1 MEKKLAIKG
10 HPTRGKEVI
19 ALLQMLG
26 GCNGSNL
33 LGTEPYYVYFITD
46 SGVIGCRDTDH
57 ILTDYFTL
65 EEFLEKFPFKVGDY
79 VFAGHWSYAVDIR
92 QMRWNPNTQEVEY
105 MVKPGTSELWY
116 TANKL
121 TRHSTPK
128 FNIGETVYNK
138 HTRKFGEIV
147 KYQWQKDEYVYLLHD
162 LMNDVWYTERQLTK
176 DVESLYENELKTMF
190 KEHDIVT
197 VVAKGG
203 RSRWICEYK
212 NAKADQLSY
221 YKGTYVVTV
230 GDDYKEDLMY
240 DSSYDISPTDTIR
253 PATPGEVTLF
263 ERIVRKIE
271 KPNILAE
278 LLDHL
283 KTTSK
288 EDLEKEFDEIKEWSN
303 VGPTVEEFRAFCE
316 SVNRK
321 PKYPTT
327 YGECCDVLGIGSY
340 FEPEIRNAT
349 TEECRIF
356 TKLIR
361 IKRCRDAY
369 WKIAGEEMALD
380 GPWEPDWNDLNRK
393 YFISLT
399 CDGISLYDDF
409 RNPQVLAFPTAEM
422 RDAFYGNFKDLIEQC
437 KELL

>member
-1 MEKKLAIKG
+1 
-10 HPTRGKEVI
+10 
-19 ALLQMLG
+19 MLG
-26 GCNGSNL
+26 GINKWHYWGSD
-33 LGTEPYYVYFITD
+33 EVVYFIEENDKYITYC
-46 SGVIGCRDTDH
+46 GKECIKNTGEY
-57 ILTDYFTL
+57 IIYEL
-65 EEFLEKFPFKVGDY
+65 EEFLEKYPFKVGDF
-79 VFAGHWSYAVDIR
+79 VFAGNWSYAVDIR
-92 QMRWNPNTQEVEY
+92 QMHWNAKTQEVEY

-116 TANKL
+116 TADKL
-121 TRHSTPK
+121 IRHSTPK

-147 KYQWQKDEYVYLLHD
+147 KYQWQKDEYIYLLRD
-162 LMNDVWYTERQLTK
+162 LMNEVWYTERQLTK
-176 DVESLYENELKTMF
+176 DVEFLYENGLKTMF

-197 VVAKGG
+197 VVSKGG

-212 NAKADQLSY
+212 SAKADQLSY
-221 YKGTYVVTV
+221 YRGTYVVT

-240 DSSYDISPTDTIR
+240 DSNYDINPFDTVR
-253 PATPGEVTLF
+253 LATPGEVTLF

-271 KPNILAE
+271 KPNTLAE
-278 LLDHL
+278 LLDHI

-288 EDLEKEFDEIKEWSN
+288 EDLEKEFEDIKEWSS

-327 YGECCDVLGIGSY
+327 YAECCEVLGIGSY

-349 TEECRIF
+349 TGECRIF

-369 WKIAGEEMALD
+369 WKIYGEKKGLD
-380 GPWEPDWNDLNRK
+380 RPWDSTYGCGEWGYWIGYSINENKIYLQDSRILVNHTL
-393 YFISLT
+393 
-399 CDGISLYDDF
+399 
-409 RNPQVLAFPTAEM
+409 VFPTEEM
-422 RDAFYGNFKDLIEQC
+422 RDAFYVNFKDLIEQC